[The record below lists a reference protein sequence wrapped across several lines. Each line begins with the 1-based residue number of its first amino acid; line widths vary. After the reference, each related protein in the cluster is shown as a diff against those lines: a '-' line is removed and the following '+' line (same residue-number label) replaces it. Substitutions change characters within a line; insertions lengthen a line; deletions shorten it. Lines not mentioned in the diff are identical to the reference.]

1 MSFYFSMKATLL
13 ILKVNISNNITHM
26 MLSDAQK
33 LLDPAIRIMMESV
46 HRFEGT
52 VNQVLGDGIRKFTPG
67 AATCSACPHR

>member
-1 MSFYFSMKATLL
+1 MKATLL

-33 LLDPAIRIMMESV
+33 LLDPAIHIMMESV